1 MDASLRSSLVRRVNA
16 ETRNRVFV
24 MFGLKNI
31 HFQHVEKPVNRKKSI
46 NCLCLIL
53 SFYNDVL
60 LLEEMLILVKRSLTE
75 KLWIRGNKNVVFF
88 IFFLYF
94 SISLLKIFESTS
106 ESVNVLKRRLV
117 NIQSIFQELVP
128 EEQKSII
135 LEQHFS
141 EQSLL
146 KTFQWLQL

>member
-31 HFQHVEKPVNRKKSI
+31 HFQHVEKPVSRKKSI

-75 KLWIRGNKNVVFF
+75 KL
-88 IFFLYF
+88 
-94 SISLLKIFESTS
+94 
-106 ESVNVLKRRLV
+106 
-117 NIQSIFQELVP
+117 
-128 EEQKSII
+128 
-135 LEQHFS
+135 
-141 EQSLL
+141 
-146 KTFQWLQL
+146 